1 MFLKRLE
8 NGVIACSFFFSHKSY
23 ELTNLWNNNMFQFM
37 EKELRDLKKMSLD
50 LVLVVILYIR

>member
-1 MFLKRLE
+1 MFKFVFR
-8 NGVIACSFFFSHKSY
+8 KSY

-37 EKELRDLKKMSLD
+37 EKELRDFKKMSLD